1 MHCRF
6 FVFTFFQKWTLWIFL
21 QFCGLGLVFLAGERL
36 LAGWLVDLRFFCK
49 TGRQLLLPFL
59 ENYIDAVLWC
69 QTTQYPSS
77 SVHSVVTVFI
87 RSLIRKQHQVRP
99 DPRHCRQRAPPQQR
113 WDPRARERPHLCNS
127 ASASKQQP
135 ETQCTRSSMEV

>member
-1 MHCRF
+1 MKNGPYASSF
-6 FVFTFFQKWTLWIFL
+6 NFVAWVWYFWQGKG
-21 QFCGLGLVFLAGERL
+21 CL
-36 LAGWLVDLRFFCK
+36 LAVWLVGLKFFCK
-49 TGRQLLLPFL
+49 TGRQWLLPFPL
-59 ENYIDAVLWC
+59 RITLM
-69 QTTQYPSS
+69 QYCGLKPHRYPFS

-87 RSLIRKQHQVRP
+87 HSLIRKQHQVRP

-113 WDPRARERPHLCNS
+113 WDPRACERPHLCNS